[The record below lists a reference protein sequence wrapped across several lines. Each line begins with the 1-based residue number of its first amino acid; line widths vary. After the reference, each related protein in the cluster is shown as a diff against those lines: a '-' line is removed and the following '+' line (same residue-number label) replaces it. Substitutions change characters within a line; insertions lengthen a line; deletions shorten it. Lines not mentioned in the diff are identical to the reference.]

1 MTLTQLEY
9 VVAVDVFKS
18 FVAAADS
25 CFVTQPTLSIQIQK
39 LEEELGVKIF
49 DRSRQPIIATEVGE
63 RIIKQARVILT
74 ESKKIGELIQSEKGE
89 LSGELRLGVIPTIA
103 PYLMPD
109 VITAFM
115 RQYPHVT
122 LQIWEYTTERLIE
135 DLKRGVLDCALLST
149 PINDPLIHE
158 MPLFYER
165 FVAYVSGESMLY
177 KKRLLN
183 ANDIASEKL
192 WLLNEGHCMR
202 GQVLNF
208 CNFKHNHCALGNF
221 EYNTGSIETLKRM
234 VDLNA
239 GVTILPELSIASYD
253 EDQMEHIRY
262 FKSPEPVREI
272 SLVTTY
278 NYVKKQAVAS
288 LKKVILDVIPD
299 KFKTVKRKDVIG
311 FEL

>member
-9 VVAVDVFKS
+9 VVAVDMYKS
-18 FVAAADS
+18 FVAAAEK
-25 CFVTQPTLSIQIQK
+25 CYVTQPTLSIQIQK

-49 DRSRQPIIATEVGE
+49 DRGRQPIVPTEVGE
-63 RIIKQARVILT
+63 RIIEQARITLN
-74 ESKKIGELIQSEKGE
+74 ESKKIEEIIQAEKGE

-109 VITAFM
+109 VITNFLK
-115 RQYPHVT
+115 QYPHVS
-122 LQIWEYTTERLIE
+122 LQIWEHTTERLIQ
-135 DLKRGVLDCALLST
+135 DLKKGVLDCALLST
-149 PINDPLIHE
+149 PVGDSVINEI
-158 MPLFYER
+158 PLFYEN
-165 FVAYVSGESMLY
+165 FVAYVSHDSSLY
-177 KKRLLN
+177 KKRLLS
-183 ANDIASEKL
+183 ANDIAGEKL

-208 CNFKHNHCALGNF
+208 CNFKHNQSALANF

-262 FKSPEPVREI
+262 FKAPEPVREI
-272 SLVTTY
+272 SLVTTH
-278 NYVKKQAVAS
+278 NYVKKQTVAS
-288 LKKVILDVIPD
+288 LKKVILSVVPD
-299 KFKTVKRKDVIG
+299 KFKTVKKKDVIG
-311 FEL
+311 FDL